1 MQIRLGIAS
10 ARRFLK
16 ISMAD
21 LTFPCHAES
30 IALVRGQADQVFAY
44 LDDPRA
50 LAAHMGESS
59 MMMAGSSM
67 STEVVTG
74 DGRAIGSTIRMSGSM
89 LGISLSL
96 DEVVRERQPP
106 HSKNWETIGTP
117 KLIIIGHY
125 RMGFEV
131 TPVGESSQVSVF
143 IDYRRPAS
151 MLGYCLGI
159 LLGGFYARWCTK
171 QMTDDAVRYFNSKS
185 DPTNTGRLPTRS

>member
-1 MQIRLGIAS
+1 MQIRLGIAP

-16 ISMAD
+16 ITMAE
-21 LTFPCHAES
+21 LSFPHHAES
-30 IALVRGQADQVFAY
+30 IALVSAQADQVFAY

-59 MMMAGSSM
+59 MMMGSSM
-67 STEVVTG
+67 RTEIVSG
-74 DGRAIGSTIRMSGSM
+74 DGRAIGSTNRMSGRM

-96 DEVVRERQPP
+96 DEVVRERESP
-106 HSKNWETIGTP
+106 HRKQWETVGSP

-131 TPVGESSQVSVF
+131 TPLGESSQVRVF

-151 MLGYCLGI
+151 VLGYCLGI

-171 QMTDDAVRYFNSKS
+171 QMTNDAVRYFHSKS
-185 DPTNTGRLPTRS
+185 EPITTGRLPNRS